1 MKKAFEQNVSRA
13 KPRLRLGALT
23 GALDPADPTGTA
35 AASTPEAPPAAESPD
50 LSAEVRARIER
61 GRAPR
66 PTAAEAIEA
75 ALNTPARAAS
85 PQPAPGL
92 PAVTA
97 PTFSP
102 ASHALS
108 ALMSPEARRDEEEES
123 PAPWLE
129 QEAPE
134 AAPTWNVASP
144 PPAEESVWDAEAVPP
159 VSHREVAEAVAASA
173 WNVSAAH
180 VAQQRE
186 TVTEP
191 FFTAQVGTEPM
202 HARFADTATAQEA
215 QAAAA
220 ARWDA
225 LTAQDTVQAE
235 PRMAP
240 QAYAAP
246 THADASHAGFNAPVS
261 AHAEAQRTGFNAPTH
276 AEAQHSVF
284 TAPTHAEAPRATFAS
299 PPAGVAP
306 SQDAPRAPVSAPT
319 EALRGPPVTFA
330 SPPPV
335 MAQAEAPRGAPATF
349 AGPPP
354 GVQFDGRMGVQ
365 ALRMSEAEPMTT
377 YAAVQ
382 ASTVTTAETVARQE
396 APPAQVE
403 VQTPAP
409 PREEMDSE
417 SRRERLKARLK
428 AVREN
433 PRPEPLPAT
442 VAEAGQRAVERITH
456 LQAEL
461 TRVKAL
467 NLTLTQDLEVAR
479 RQAEKATEEARLRM
493 DEARRLS
500 AEMEGRVKLLA
511 DLERELAAL
520 EGERDEALLSLQES
534 RQALQAAAKEHETLE
549 QVVTRGKLALAD
561 SLAEEERLAV
571 ELEGAKDES
580 SSLRRAVET
589 LQGERDVLA
598 QQVAS
603 LTAERA
609 ELLEARKA
617 LESVHRALSQA
628 TMR

>member
-35 AASTPEAPPAAESPD
+35 AAAEPTTPEATAPVAESPD
-50 LSAEVRARIER
+50 LSSEVRSRIER
-61 GRAPR
+61 RAGPR
-66 PTAAEAIEA
+66 PTAAEAMEA
-75 ALNTPARAAS
+75 ALNAPPRHTAPPAAA
-85 PQPAPGL
+85 QGL

-97 PTFSP
+97 PSFSP
-102 ASHALS
+102 VSHALS
-108 ALMSPEARRDEEEES
+108 ALVSPEAHREEEEAA
-123 PAPWLE
+123 PAPWLDSDS
-129 QEAPE
+129 QETAPG
-134 AAPTWNVASP
+134 WNVAQETAP
-144 PPAEESVWDAEAVPP
+144 EESVWDAEAVPP

-173 WNVSAAH
+173 WNVS

-186 TVTEP
+186 SVVEAFGQEP
-191 FFTAQVGTEPM
+191 LGAEPTPT
-202 HARFADTATAQEA
+202 HVEPPPP
-215 QAAAA
+215 AA

-225 LTAQDTVQAE
+225 LTARPEAATHVDPMRV
-235 PRMAP
+235 AP
-240 QAYAAP
+240 LAHSV
-246 THADASHAGFNAPVS
+246 THTEALRADVARVEHPAPVVPR
-261 AHAEAQRTGFNAPTH
+261 AEAVPAPVPP
-276 AEAQHSVF
+276 Q
-284 TAPTHAEAPRATFAS
+284 AEAPRADT
-299 PPAGVAP
+299 
-306 SQDAPRAPVSAPT
+306 
-319 EALRGPPVTFA
+319 RGAPVTFA
-330 SPPPV
+330 SPPPA
-335 MAQAEAPRGAPATF
+335 MAQAEAPRGMPATF

-365 ALRMSEAEPMTT
+365 ALRMPSEAEPMTT
-377 YAAVQ
+377 YVAVQ
-382 ASTVTTAETVARQE
+382 ASTVTTTETVARQE
-396 APPAQVE
+396 AAPAPVE

-409 PREEMDSE
+409 PREDDSE
-417 SRRERLKARLK
+417 SRREKLKARLK

-461 TRVKAL
+461 TKVKAA

-511 DLERELAAL
+511 DLERELASL

-534 RQALQAAAKEHETLE
+534 RQALQAAAKEHESLE
-549 QVVTRGKLALAD
+549 QVVTKGKLALAD

-628 TMR
+628 TVR

>member
-23 GALDPADPTGTA
+23 GALDPSDPTGTA
-35 AASTPEAPPAAESPD
+35 AANPEPAAPEAPAPVAEGPD
-50 LSAEVRARIER
+50 LSSEVRARIER
-61 GRAPR
+61 RAGPR
-66 PTAAEAIEA
+66 PTAAEAMEA
-75 ALNTPARAAS
+75 ALNAPPKHAAPPPAA
-85 PQPAPGL
+85 QGL

-97 PTFSP
+97 PSFSP
-102 ASHALS
+102 VSHALS
-108 ALMSPEARRDEEEES
+108 ALVSPEARHEEES
-123 PAPWLE
+123 APWQNPE
-129 QEAPE
+129 SQETAPD
-134 AAPTWNVASP
+134 WNVAQA
-144 PPAEESVWDAEAVPP
+144 PAPEESVWDADAVPP

-173 WNVSAAH
+173 WNLSAAH

-186 TVTEP
+186 TAVEAFSQESLGAEP
-191 FFTAQVGTEPM
+191 TPTHVEPP
-202 HARFADTATAQEA
+202 APP
-215 QAAAA
+215 A

-225 LTAQDTVQAE
+225 LTARPEAATHVDPTRV
-235 PRMAP
+235 AP
-240 QAYAAP
+240 LA
-246 THADASHAGFNAPVS
+246 
-261 AHAEAQRTGFNAPTH
+261 
-276 AEAQHSVF
+276 HSV
-284 TAPTHAEAPRATFAS
+284 THTEALRAEAPRA
-299 PPAGVAP
+299 
-306 SQDAPRAPVSAPT
+306 SAPADT
-319 EALRGPPVTFA
+319 RSAPVTFA

-335 MAQAEAPRGAPATF
+335 MAQAEAPRAAPATF

-365 ALRMSEAEPMTT
+365 ALRMPSEAEPMTT

-382 ASTVTTAETVARQE
+382 ASTVTTTETVARQE
-396 APPAQVE
+396 AAPAPVE

-409 PREEMDSE
+409 PREELDSE

-461 TRVKAL
+461 TKVKAL

-534 RQALQAAAKEHETLE
+534 RQALQAAAKEHDALE
-549 QVVTRGKLALAD
+549 QVVNKGKLALAD

-580 SSLRRAVET
+580 ASLRRAVET

-628 TMR
+628 TVR

>member
-35 AASTPEAPPAAESPD
+35 AATPEPAAPEAPAPVAESPD
-50 LSAEVRARIER
+50 LSSEVRSRIER
-61 GRAPR
+61 RAGPR
-66 PTAAEAIEA
+66 PTAAEAMEA
-75 ALNTPARAAS
+75 ALNAPPRHAAPPPAAH
-85 PQPAPGL
+85 GL

-97 PTFSP
+97 PSFSP
-102 ASHALS
+102 VSHALS
-108 ALMSPEARRDEEEES
+108 ALVSPEAARVEEEAP
-123 PAPWLE
+123 PAPWLDAE
-129 QEAPE
+129 SQET
-134 AAPTWNVASP
+134 AADWNVAQA
-144 PPAEESVWDAEAVPP
+144 PAPEESVWDAEAVPP

-173 WNVSAAH
+173 WNVS

-186 TVTEP
+186 SVVEAFGREP
-191 FFTAQVGTEPM
+191 LGAEPTPT
-202 HARFADTATAQEA
+202 HVEPPPP
-215 QAAAA
+215 AA

-225 LTAQDTVQAE
+225 LTARPEAATHVDATRV
-235 PRMAP
+235 AP
-240 QAYAAP
+240 LA
-246 THADASHAGFNAPVS
+246 HAG
-261 AHAEAQRTGFNAPTH
+261 TH
-276 AEAQHSVF
+276 
-284 TAPTHAEAPRATFAS
+284 
-299 PPAGVAP
+299 
-306 SQDAPRAPVSAPT
+306 T
-319 EALRGPPVTFA
+319 EAAAPVTFA
-330 SPPPV
+330 SPPPA
-335 MAQAEAPRGAPATF
+335 MEQAEAPRGMPATF

-365 ALRMSEAEPMTT
+365 ALRMPSEAEPMTT

-382 ASTVTTAETVARQE
+382 ASTVTTTETVARQE
-396 APPAQVE
+396 AAPAPVE

-409 PREEMDSE
+409 PREDDSE
-417 SRRERLKARLK
+417 SRREKLKARLK

-461 TRVKAL
+461 TKLKAL

-511 DLERELAAL
+511 DLERELASL

-534 RQALQAAAKEHETLE
+534 RQALQAAAKEHEALE
-549 QVVTRGKLALAD
+549 QVVTKGKQALAD

-580 SSLRRAVET
+580 ASLRRAVET

-628 TMR
+628 TVR

>member
-35 AASTPEAPPAAESPD
+35 AQPEPAAPEAPPPAAEAPD
-50 LSAEVRARIER
+50 LSSEVRSRIER
-61 GRAPR
+61 RAGPR
-66 PTAAEAIEA
+66 PTAAEAMEA
-75 ALNTPARAAS
+75 ALNAPPRHTAPPPAA
-85 PQPAPGL
+85 QGL

-97 PTFSP
+97 PSFSP
-102 ASHALS
+102 VSHALS
-108 ALMSPEARRDEEEES
+108 ALVSPEARREEEEAP

-129 QEAPE
+129 TDSQETASD
-134 AAPTWNVASP
+134 WNVAQA
-144 PPAEESVWDAEAVPP
+144 PAPEESVWDADAVPP

-173 WNVSAAH
+173 WNVS

-186 TVTEP
+186 SAVEAFGREP
-191 FFTAQVGTEPM
+191 LGAEPTPT
-202 HARFADTATAQEA
+202 HLEPPAP
-215 QAAAA
+215 AA

-225 LTAQDTVQAE
+225 LTARPEAAAHVDATRVAPLAHSVTHTEALRAE
-235 PRMAP
+235 VARMERPAAPPVEAAPAPVPP
-240 QAYAAP
+240 QADARAAV
-246 THADASHAGFNAPVS
+246 AGPA
-261 AHAEAQRTGFNAPTH
+261 TH
-276 AEAQHSVF
+276 AEA
-284 TAPTHAEAPRATFAS
+284 ARATFATHQ
-299 PPAGVAP
+299 AP
-306 SQDAPRAPVSAPT
+306 VEAPRMDT
-319 EALRGPPVTFA
+319 RGPPVTFA
-330 SPPPV
+330 SPPPA
-335 MAQAEAPRGAPATF
+335 MAQAEAPRGAPVTF

-365 ALRMSEAEPMTT
+365 ALRMPSEAEPMTT

-382 ASTVTTAETVARQE
+382 APTVTTTETVARQE
-396 APPAQVE
+396 AAPAPVE

-409 PREEMDSE
+409 PREDDSE
-417 SRRERLKARLK
+417 SRREKLKARLK

-461 TRVKAL
+461 TKIKAL

-511 DLERELAAL
+511 DLERELASL
-520 EGERDEALLSLQES
+520 EGERDEALLSLQEA
-534 RQALQAAAKEHETLE
+534 RQALQAAAREHEALE
-549 QVVTRGKLALAD
+549 QVVAKGKLALAD

-580 SSLRRAVET
+580 ASLRRAVET

-628 TMR
+628 TVR

>member
-35 AASTPEAPPAAESPD
+35 AAAEPAAPEAPAPVAESPD
-50 LSAEVRARIER
+50 LSSEVRSRIER
-61 GRAPR
+61 RAGPR
-66 PTAAEAIEA
+66 PTAAEAMEA
-75 ALNTPARAAS
+75 ALNAPPRHTAPPPAA
-85 PQPAPGL
+85 QGL

-97 PTFSP
+97 PSFSP
-102 ASHALS
+102 VSHALS
-108 ALMSPEARRDEEEES
+108 ALVSPEAHREEEEAP
-123 PAPWLE
+123 PAPWLDSDS
-129 QEAPE
+129 QETAPG
-134 AAPTWNVASP
+134 WNVAQETAP
-144 PPAEESVWDAEAVPP
+144 EESVWDAEAVPP

-173 WNVSAAH
+173 WNVS

-186 TVTEP
+186 SVVEAFGQEP
-191 FFTAQVGTEPM
+191 LGAEPTPT
-202 HARFADTATAQEA
+202 HVEPPPP
-215 QAAAA
+215 AA

-225 LTAQDTVQAE
+225 LTARPEAATHVDPMRV
-235 PRMAP
+235 AP
-240 QAYAAP
+240 LAHSV
-246 THADASHAGFNAPVS
+246 THTEALRADVARVEHPAPVVPR
-261 AHAEAQRTGFNAPTH
+261 AEAVPAPVPP
-276 AEAQHSVF
+276 Q
-284 TAPTHAEAPRATFAS
+284 AEAPRADT
-299 PPAGVAP
+299 
-306 SQDAPRAPVSAPT
+306 
-319 EALRGPPVTFA
+319 RGAPVTFA
-330 SPPPV
+330 SPPPA
-335 MAQAEAPRGAPATF
+335 MAQAEAPRGMPATF

-365 ALRMSEAEPMTT
+365 ALRMPSEAEPMTT
-377 YAAVQ
+377 YVAVQ
-382 ASTVTTAETVARQE
+382 ASTVTTTETVARQE
-396 APPAQVE
+396 AAPAPVE

-409 PREEMDSE
+409 PREDDSE
-417 SRRERLKARLK
+417 SRREKLKARLK

-461 TRVKAL
+461 TKVKAA

-511 DLERELAAL
+511 DLERELASL

-534 RQALQAAAKEHETLE
+534 RQALQAAAKEHESLE
-549 QVVTRGKLALAD
+549 QVVTKGKLALAD

-628 TMR
+628 TVR

>member
-35 AASTPEAPPAAESPD
+35 AAATPEPAAPEAPAPVAESPD
-50 LSAEVRARIER
+50 LSSEVRARIER
-61 GRAPR
+61 RAGPR
-66 PTAAEAIEA
+66 PTAAEAMEA
-75 ALNTPARAAS
+75 ALNAPPRHAAPPPAA
-85 PQPAPGL
+85 QGL

-97 PTFSP
+97 PSFSP
-102 ASHALS
+102 VSHALS
-108 ALMSPEARRDEEEES
+108 ALVSPEAARVEEEAP
-123 PAPWLE
+123 PAPWLDSDS
-129 QEAPE
+129 QETAPG
-134 AAPTWNVASP
+134 WNVAQESAP
-144 PPAEESVWDAEAVPP
+144 EESVWDADAVPP

-173 WNVSAAH
+173 WNVS

-186 TVTEP
+186 SVVEAFGREP
-191 FFTAQVGTEPM
+191 LGAEPTPT
-202 HARFADTATAQEA
+202 HVEPSPP
-215 QAAAA
+215 AA

-225 LTAQDTVQAE
+225 LTARPAAATHVDATRV
-235 PRMAP
+235 AP
-240 QAYAAP
+240 LA
-246 THADASHAGFNAPVS
+246 
-261 AHAEAQRTGFNAPTH
+261 
-276 AEAQHSVF
+276 HSV
-284 TAPTHAEAPRATFAS
+284 TH
-299 PPAGVAP
+299 
-306 SQDAPRAPVSAPT
+306 T
-319 EALRGPPVTFA
+319 EALRAEVARMEPPTAPVPPQAEARAPAANPAPQAEAARAAPVTFA
-330 SPPPV
+330 SPPPA
-335 MAQAEAPRGAPATF
+335 MAQAEAPRGMPATF

-365 ALRMSEAEPMTT
+365 ALRMPSEAEPMTT

-382 ASTVTTAETVARQE
+382 ASTVTTTETVARQE
-396 APPAQVE
+396 AAPAPVE

-409 PREEMDSE
+409 PREDDSE
-417 SRRERLKARLK
+417 SRREKLKARLK

-461 TRVKAL
+461 TKVKAA

-511 DLERELAAL
+511 DLERELASL

-534 RQALQAAAKEHETLE
+534 RQALQAAAKEHEALE
-549 QVVTRGKLALAD
+549 QVVTKGKLALAD

-580 SSLRRAVET
+580 ASLRRAVET

-628 TMR
+628 TVR

>member
-13 KPRLRLGALT
+13 KPRLRLGAFT
-23 GALDPADPTGTA
+23 GALDPAEPTEA
-35 AASTPEAPPAAESPD
+35 AAAEAPPPVAESPD

-66 PTAAEAIEA
+66 PSAAEAIEA
-75 ALNTPARAAS
+75 ALNAPSARAQP
-85 PQPAPGL
+85 PQAAQGL

-102 ASHALS
+102 VSHALS
-108 ALMSPEARRDEEEES
+108 ALVSPDARREEEETP

-129 QEAPE
+129 HESPE
-134 AAPTWNVASP
+134 AAPAWNVAATQ
-144 PPAEESVWDAEAVPP
+144 PAEESAWDADAVSP

-173 WNVSAAH
+173 WSVSAAQ
-180 VAQQRE
+180 VAQLNE
-186 TVTEP
+186 STLESFAVEP
-191 FFTAQVGTEPM
+191 VAAEPTP
-202 HARFADTATAQEA
+202 ARAEP
-215 QAAAA
+215 A
-220 ARWDA
+220 AR
-225 LTAQDTVQAE
+225 
-235 PRMAP
+235 
-240 QAYAAP
+240 
-246 THADASHAGFNAPVS
+246 
-261 AHAEAQRTGFNAPTH
+261 
-276 AEAQHSVF
+276 
-284 TAPTHAEAPRATFAS
+284 
-299 PPAGVAP
+299 
-306 SQDAPRAPVSAPT
+306 T
-319 EALRGPPVTFA
+319 EAPPVTFA
-330 SPPPV
+330 SPPPA
-335 MAQAEAPRGAPATF
+335 MARAEAPRAAPVTF

-365 ALRMSEAEPMTT
+365 ALRMPEAEPMTT

-382 ASTVTTAETVARQE
+382 ASTVTTAEPVARQE

-409 PREEMDSE
+409 PQEAMDSE

-456 LQAEL
+456 LQADL
-461 TRVKAL
+461 TKVKAL

-493 DEARRLS
+493 DEARRLT

-534 RQALQAAAKEHETLE
+534 RQALQAASREHDSLE
-549 QVVTRGKLALAD
+549 QVVARGKQALAD

-571 ELEGAKDES
+571 ELESAKDES
-580 SSLRRAVET
+580 ASLRRAVET

>member
-35 AASTPEAPPAAESPD
+35 AATPEPTAPEAPAPVAEAPD
-50 LSAEVRARIER
+50 LSSEVRSRIER
-61 GRAPR
+61 RAGPR
-66 PTAAEAIEA
+66 PTAAEAMEA
-75 ALNTPARAAS
+75 ALNAPPRHTAPPQAA
-85 PQPAPGL
+85 QGL

-97 PTFSP
+97 PSFSP
-102 ASHALS
+102 VSHALS
-108 ALMSPEARRDEEEES
+108 ALVSPEARREEEEAP
-123 PAPWLE
+123 PAPWLDADS
-129 QEAPE
+129 QETAPGWTVAQE
-134 AAPTWNVASP
+134 SAP
-144 PPAEESVWDAEAVPP
+144 EESVWDADAVSP

-173 WNVSAAH
+173 WNVS

-186 TVTEP
+186 AAVEAFGQEP
-191 FFTAQVGTEPM
+191 LGAEPTPT
-202 HARFADTATAQEA
+202 HVEPPPP
-215 QAAAA
+215 AA

-225 LTAQDTVQAE
+225 LTARPEAATHVDATRVAPLAHSVTHTEALRGEVTRMEPQAATHGGAASA
-235 PRMAP
+235 PVPPQADARAPVANMAP
-240 QAYAAP
+240 
-246 THADASHAGFNAPVS
+246 
-261 AHAEAQRTGFNAPTH
+261 HAEAARAPV
-276 AEAQHSVF
+276 AGPAVY
-284 TAPTHAEAPRATFAS
+284 AEAPRADT
-299 PPAGVAP
+299 
-306 SQDAPRAPVSAPT
+306 
-319 EALRGPPVTFA
+319 RGAPVTFA
-330 SPPPV
+330 SPPPA
-335 MAQAEAPRGAPATF
+335 MAQAEAPRGAPVTF

-365 ALRMSEAEPMTT
+365 ALRMPSEAEPMTT

-382 ASTVTTAETVARQE
+382 ASTVTTTETVARQE
-396 APPAQVE
+396 AAPAPVE

-409 PREEMDSE
+409 PREDDSE
-417 SRRERLKARLK
+417 SRREKLKARLK

-461 TRVKAL
+461 TKVKAA

-511 DLERELAAL
+511 DLERELASL

-534 RQALQAAAKEHETLE
+534 RQALQAAAKEHEALE
-549 QVVTRGKLALAD
+549 QVVTKGKLALAD

-628 TMR
+628 TVR

>member
-23 GALDPADPTGTA
+23 GALDPSDPTGTA
-35 AASTPEAPPAAESPD
+35 AAHPEPAAPEAPPPVAESPD
-50 LSAEVRARIER
+50 LSSEVRARIER
-61 GRAPR
+61 RAGPR
-66 PTAAEAIEA
+66 PTAAEAMEA
-75 ALNTPARAAS
+75 ALNAPPARTAPPPPAA
-85 PQPAPGL
+85 QNL

-97 PTFSP
+97 PSFSP
-102 ASHALS
+102 VSHALS
-108 ALMSPEARRDEEEES
+108 ALVSPEARREEETAPPS
-123 PAPWLE
+123 PWMEADSQETAPG
-129 QEAPE
+129 
-134 AAPTWNVASP
+134 WNVAQETAP
-144 PPAEESVWDAEAVPP
+144 EESVWDADAVPP

-173 WNVSAAH
+173 WSLSAAH

-186 TVTEP
+186 AAVEAFGQEP
-191 FFTAQVGTEPM
+191 QGAEPTPT
-202 HARFADTATAQEA
+202 HVEPPAPV
-215 QAAAA
+215 A

-225 LTAQDTVQAE
+225 LTARPEAATHVDPTRV
-235 PRMAP
+235 AP
-240 QAYAAP
+240 LA
-246 THADASHAGFNAPVS
+246 
-261 AHAEAQRTGFNAPTH
+261 
-276 AEAQHSVF
+276 HSV
-284 TAPTHAEAPRATFAS
+284 TH
-299 PPAGVAP
+299 
-306 SQDAPRAPVSAPT
+306 T
-319 EALRGPPVTFA
+319 EALRAEVARMESPAPAAPRAEAAAPVEPPRAAPVTFA
-330 SPPPV
+330 SPPPA
-335 MAQAEAPRGAPATF
+335 MAQAEAPRAAPATF

-365 ALRMSEAEPMTT
+365 ALRMPSEAEPMTT

-382 ASTVTTAETVARQE
+382 ASTVTTTETVARQE
-396 APPAQVE
+396 AAPAPVE

-409 PREEMDSE
+409 PREELDSE

-461 TRVKAL
+461 TKVKAL

-534 RQALQAAAKEHETLE
+534 RQALQAAAKEHDALE
-549 QVVTRGKLALAD
+549 QVVTKGKLALAD

-580 SSLRRAVET
+580 ASLRRAVET

-628 TMR
+628 TVR

>member
-35 AASTPEAPPAAESPD
+35 AANPEPAAPAAPPVAEAPD

-61 GRAPR
+61 RGAPR
-66 PTAAEAIEA
+66 PTAAEALEA
-75 ALNTPARAAS
+75 ALHAPKAAS
-85 PQPAPGL
+85 PQGL

-102 ASHALS
+102 VSHALS
-108 ALMSPEARRDEEEES
+108 ALVSPEARREEEEAP

-129 QEAPE
+129 PDAPE
-134 AAPTWNVASP
+134 ASADWNVAQA
-144 PPAEESVWDAEAVPP
+144 PAPEESAWDADAVPP

-173 WNVSAAH
+173 WSVSAAH

-186 TVTEP
+186 SAVEAFAREP
-191 FFTAQVGTEPM
+191 VAAEPTPT
-202 HARFADTATAQEA
+202 FV
-215 QAAAA
+215 QAAPPEAPVPAA

-225 LTAQDTVQAE
+225 LTARPEAAVHVDAT
-235 PRMAP
+235 RIAP
-240 QAYAAP
+240 LAHSA
-246 THADASHAGFNAPVS
+246 THSD
-261 AHAEAQRTGFNAPTH
+261 
-276 AEAQHSVF
+276 
-284 TAPTHAEAPRATFAS
+284 APRASAQPEAAWGAPATSASQPLVARMDAAHGTPATFAS
-299 PPAGVAP
+299 PPPAMAQP
-306 SQDAPRAPVSAPT
+306 EAPRGA
-319 EALRGPPVTFA
+319 PVTFA

-335 MAQAEAPRGAPATF
+335 AQAETARGAPVTF
-349 AGPPP
+349 ASPPPVAQADAARGAPVTLAGPPP

-365 ALRMSEAEPMTT
+365 ALRMPAEAEPMTT

-382 ASTVTTAETVARQE
+382 ASTVTTTEPVARQDT
-396 APPAQVE
+396 PPAQVE

-409 PREEMDSE
+409 PREELDSE

-461 TRVKAL
+461 TKVKAL

-534 RQALQAAAKEHETLE
+534 RQALQAAAKEHDSLA
-549 QVVTRGKLALAD
+549 QVVTRGKQALAD

-628 TMR
+628 TVR